1 MIIVLYLITAATCI
15 GTLFRPWIGV
25 VAYYFL
31 SIIGPQYI
39 WPWIVGDFRISKII
53 VLATLVSTVIHLAA
67 GRLSIASLKQ
77 PYVYCIVAIYC
88 LLRLSDFLSPFQGE
102 IIPSNMVPPD
112 FIFRYLDTL
121 LLMHLLAIM
130 TIQTTRHLWY
140 FAFALGVSTFYLT
153 YWANMQ
159 YLSGLMYEL
168 NYDGRLRGPGGIYI
182 DTNSF
187 GLLFVI
193 AAPFFIYVG
202 STFKN
207 AFIRYGFWLCVP
219 LIWHAAFL
227 TGSRGALLSLGIS
240 TLFIAWQYRS
250 KTFSAVL
257 VLLFMGA
264 VATQAGQVLDRTTDT
279 VNTEERFEDK
289 PLDPRILSW
298 IVGLNIMKDYP
309 LLGVGTGRF
318 QQAYPRYQ
326 EGYNYVAHNTFLQ
339 FTANAGLPVGIL
351 MISIGIMLWRKLKRR
366 PSPDREILEEAAFEN
381 DEHEL
386 HRFYS
391 LRKACVASLVAFLV
405 GSLFLDL
412 MIWEPLY
419 YLLAFL
425 VCSFSIED
433 KLSEERPL
441 GGKIESQTMQ
451 THLS

>member
-1 MIIVLYLITAATCI
+1 MIAILYLITGLTCLGAI
-15 GTLFRPWIGV
+15 FRPWVGV
-25 VAYYFL
+25 CAYYFL
-31 SIIGPQYI
+31 SIIGPQYV
-39 WPWIVGDFRISKII
+39 WPWIVDDFAVSKYV
-53 VLATLVSTVIHLAA
+53 VLATLLGVILHGMTGRLNLAA
-67 GRLSIASLKQ
+67 LKQ

-88 LLRLSDFLSPFQGE
+88 LLRLSDFFSPFQND

-112 FIFRYLDTL
+112 FIFKYLDTL
-121 LLMHLLAIM
+121 LLIHLVAIVSV
-130 TIQTTRHLWY
+130 QTTKHLW
-140 FAFALGVSTFYLT
+140 FLGLALVLSTLYLT

-159 YLSGLMYEL
+159 YLTGLMYEL

-187 GLLFVI
+187 GLLFVV
-193 AAPFFIYVG
+193 AAPFFIYMG
-202 STFKN
+202 STFKQPVL
-207 AFIRYGFWLCVP
+207 RYGFWLCVP

-250 KTFSAVL
+250 KAFSMVL
-257 VLLFMGA
+257 VLLFAGA
-264 VATQAGQVLDRTTDT
+264 VATQAGQVLDRTSET
-279 VNTEERFEDK
+279 VSNEDLVEDQ

-339 FTANAGLPVGIL
+339 FTANAGLPVGAL
-351 MISIGIMLWRKLKRR
+351 MIAIGIILWRKLKRR
-366 PSPDREILEEAAFEN
+366 PPPDRATLEEQAKETGEITA
-381 DEHEL
+381 

-391 LRKACVASLVAFLV
+391 LRKACAASLVAFLV

-419 YLLAFL
+419 FLLAFL

-433 KLSEERPL
+433 KLQPSISLDSKSGSLR
-441 GGKIESQTMQ
+441 
-451 THLS
+451 THRSA